1 MKRQTIQ
8 ARVGQIIEDRRA
20 QLQKEIAE
28 WEDKLRGTEEYWG
41 WNGPYLRQE
50 KALEKRT
57 KELDELEE
65 FARQLGKY
73 TPYKEVGLYFLHCR
87 NCGNVFMSNY
97 SPTRE
102 WHECPCCKKMVYDNN
117 PRRTVFRVEDD
128 GQPWLSALQEDEEVG
143 A

>member
-1 MKRQTIQ
+1 MKRQNIQ

-28 WEDKLRGTEEYWG
+28 WEDK
-41 WNGPYLRQE
+41 
-50 KALEKRT
+50 ALEKRK

-128 GQPWLSALQEDEEVG
+128 GQPWLSALQEEE
-143 A
+143 ADTWT